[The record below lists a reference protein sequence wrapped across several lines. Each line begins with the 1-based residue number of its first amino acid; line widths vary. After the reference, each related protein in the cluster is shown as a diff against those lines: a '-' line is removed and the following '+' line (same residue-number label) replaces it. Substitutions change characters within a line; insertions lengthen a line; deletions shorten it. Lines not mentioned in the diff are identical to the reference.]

1 MSYKLVI
8 FDFDCTL
15 ADSADWM
22 LGLLNGVARKHRFR
36 EATPAEVDELRGVG
50 NREIVARLGVRPWR
64 LPFIARDLRRLSAA
78 SAADISLF
86 DGAADLIA
94 DLAASGIATAIV
106 SSNAEA
112 TVRRVL
118 GPQVAEQIGY
128 FDCGA
133 AMFGKARKLRNVA
146 RVAGVRAADVLC
158 VGDETRDIEAAKS
171 AGLASA
177 AVTWGVHKPE
187 ALRAFAPDYVVGSF
201 AELRD
206 VITRGP

>member
-15 ADSADWM
+15 ADSADCVLSLM
-22 LGLLNGVARKHRFR
+22 NSVARKHRFR
-36 EATPAEVDELRGVG
+36 ETTPEEVDELRGVG
-50 NREIVARLGVRPWR
+50 NREIMARLNVQRWR
-64 LPFIARDLRRLSAA
+64 LPFIARDLRRLSAE

-94 DLAASGIATAIV
+94 DLAGSGILTAIV

-112 TVRRVL
+112 TVRQVL
-118 GPQVAEQIGY
+118 GPEVAARIGQ
-128 FDCGA
+128 FNCGA
-133 AMFGKARKLRNVA
+133 AMFGKARKLKGVVRA
-146 RVAGVRAADVLC
+146 AGVRTAEVLC
-158 VGDETRDIEAAKS
+158 VGDETRDIEAAKA

-187 ALRAFAPDYVVGSF
+187 ALRAFAPDYLVTSF
-201 AELRD
+201 AELRN
-206 VITRGP
+206 VITRGQ